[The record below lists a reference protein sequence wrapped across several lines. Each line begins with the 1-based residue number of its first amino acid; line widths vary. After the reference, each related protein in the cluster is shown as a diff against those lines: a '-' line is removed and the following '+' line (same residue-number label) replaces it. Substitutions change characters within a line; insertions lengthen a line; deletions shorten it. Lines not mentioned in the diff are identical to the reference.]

1 MAKIGSYEIV
11 ETLQGGQKPLYKVK
25 AADGAI
31 LALKV
36 MPATGVAEEEKQR
49 FQREGEVAR
58 ELDHP
63 NLLLV
68 KEVGEADGVLYQ
80 AMDLLEG
87 MDLRKTLATG
97 KAIAWERKLEIM
109 DQVCDGLAF
118 AHEKGLV
125 HRDIKPANIF
135 IETSGRVR
143 VFDFGMA
150 RVQASNLTRAGA
162 AVGTL
167 NYMAPEQL
175 RGERCSAAS
184 DVFAAAVVFYELSS
198 GRHPF
203 SFGESNLAKVLSNI
217 MFLAPAPLNTL
228 APDAPEG
235 LNTALMRALEKDPA
249 KRLQSA
255 NELKSAL
262 AICKLTLGMGPG
274 LAEPVASAAPSP
286 AEAQE
291 YEKTKVIRRTMVGA
305 AQAPSKPVAAAPA
318 PTPAPVAQRPVAVAP
333 KQELIY
339 CSSCT
344 HPNTPGSLMCA
355 RCGLPLAAAPMPE
368 APKQGGSMNTLVVAL
383 LVAVVVLLLV
393 IVYLKVSG

>member
-1 MAKIGSYEIV
+1 MAKIGSYEIL
-11 ETLQGGQKPLYKVK
+11 ETLQGGSKPLYKAK

-31 LALKV
+31 VALKV

-63 NLLLV
+63 NLLMV

-80 AMDLLEG
+80 SMDLLEG

-97 KAIAWERKLEIM
+97 KAIPWERKLEIM
-109 DQVCDGLAF
+109 DQVCDGLSF

-135 IETSGRVR
+135 VENSGRVR

-175 RGERCSAAS
+175 RGETCSPAS
-184 DVFAAAVVFYELSS
+184 DVFAAAVVFYELCS
-198 GRHPF
+198 GRQPF

-217 MFLAPAPLNTL
+217 MFLAPPPINTV

-235 LNTALMRALEKDPA
+235 LNMALTRALEKEPA
-249 KRLQSA
+249 KRLQTA
-255 NELKSAL
+255 RELKSAL
-262 AICKLTLGMGPG
+262 AICKLTLGMETSEAAVGAMPSAGPVDE
-274 LAEPVASAAPSP
+274 L
-286 AEAQE
+286 E
-291 YEKTKVIRRTMVGA
+291 YQKTKVIRRTVVGPSLT
-305 AQAPSKPVAAAPA
+305 QAKAVAKEPEPV
-318 PTPAPVAQRPVAVAP
+318 PVMPRAVEIAP
-333 KQELIY
+333 KQDLIY

-355 RCGLPLAAAPMPE
+355 RCGLPLTAVPIAE
-368 APKQGGSMNTLVVAL
+368 APRAGGSMNTLVML
-383 LVAVVVLLLV
+383 LLAAVVVLLSV

>member
-1 MAKIGSYEIV
+1 MAKIGSYEIL
-11 ETLQGGQKPLYKVK
+11 ETLQGGSKPLYKAK

-31 LALKV
+31 VALKV

-58 ELDHP
+58 GLDHP
-63 NLLLV
+63 NLLMV
-68 KEVGEADGVLYQ
+68 REVGEADGVLYQ
-80 AMDLLEG
+80 SMDLLEG
-87 MDLRKTLATG
+87 MDLRKTLSTG
-97 KAIAWERKLEIM
+97 KPIPWEQKLEIM
-109 DQVCDGLAF
+109 DQVCDGLSF
-118 AHEKGLV
+118 AHEQGLV

-175 RGERCSAAS
+175 RGETCSPAS
-184 DVFAAAVVFYELSS
+184 DVFAAAVVFYELCS
-198 GRHPF
+198 GRQPF

-217 MFLAPAPLNTL
+217 MFLAPAAINTL
-228 APDAPEG
+228 VPDAPEG
-235 LNTALMRALEKDPA
+235 LNMALTRALEKDPA

-255 NELKSAL
+255 RELKSAL
-262 AICKLTLGMGPG
+262 SICKLTLGMGPSG
-274 LAEPVASAAPSP
+274 VEAAGEAGVAAGPVD
-286 AEAQE
+286 ELE
-291 YEKTKVIRRTMVGA
+291 YQKTKVIRRTVVG
-305 AQAPSKPVAAAPA
+305 PSLTQSKVVAKEPE
-318 PTPAPVAQRPVAVAP
+318 PAPVVPRAVTAAP
-333 KQELIY
+333 KQDLIY

-355 RCGLPLAAAPMPE
+355 RCGLPLAASQIAE
-368 APKQGGSMNTLVVAL
+368 APRTGGSMRTLVML
-383 LVAVVVLLLV
+383 LLAAVVVLLSV